1 MNPVGIYVHFH
12 RTDSLP
18 IAFQIGD
25 FLLQGDLQLVQS
37 NYRVLDNL
45 FLTFRDKGSAFIKG
59 HQLTVKIAGI
69 FCILAFERSRKEIV
83 YIENTIHEFAKRFRI
98 IKPALFPFLNL
109 SEYRAADAQGGIFY
123 RFVGGKLFL
132 TLLFDSRYKL
142 PTFFARKKAV

>member
-1 MNPVGIYVHFH
+1 M
-12 RTDSLP
+12 
-18 IAFQIGD
+18 
-25 FLLQGDLQLVQS
+25 
-37 NYRVLDNL
+37 

-109 SEYRAADAQGGIFY
+109 SEHRATDAQGGIFY
-123 RFVGGKLFL
+123 RFIGGKLFL
-132 TLLFDSRYKL
+132 TLLFDSRDKL
-142 PTFFARKKAV
+142 PTLFSRKKAVQTVVNFIQLFLDVRDERGRIDIREIFGLLFGRSIDFLT